1 MILGFTLE
9 RPAAHMPSWL
19 AHRATKRATGDL
31 LPISSYPAS
40 RDDELVRLTAASLA
54 LYESGQHPAQPMS
67 KAEGGTFNFLR
78 SKPP

>member
-31 LPISSYPAS
+31 LHISTYSAS
-40 RDDELVRLTAASLA
+40 RDHELVRLTAASLA
-54 LYESGQHPAQPMS
+54 LQKSGQHPITE
-67 KAEGGTFNFLR
+67 AEGGTMFKKKNP
-78 SKPP
+78 K

>member
-31 LPISSYPAS
+31 LSISTYSAG
-40 RDDELVRLTAASLA
+40 RDRELVRLTAASLA
-54 LYESGQHPAQPMS
+54 LYKRVGSIQDSQ
-67 KAEGGTFNFLR
+67 
-78 SKPP
+78 